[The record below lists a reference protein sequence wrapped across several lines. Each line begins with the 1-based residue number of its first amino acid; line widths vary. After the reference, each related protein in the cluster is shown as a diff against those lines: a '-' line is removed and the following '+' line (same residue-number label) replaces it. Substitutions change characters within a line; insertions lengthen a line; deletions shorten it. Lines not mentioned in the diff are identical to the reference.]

1 MTKANSTAVTVNAI
15 QGRTRAVRVTGRMSA
30 PMGGA
35 V

>member
-1 MTKANSTAVTVNAI
+1 MIKANSTATAANAI